1 MSHAEV
7 SFPPAPHPPQ
17 VFYIQFYLRIH
28 YQAHKF
34 VHFFWS
40 NFRFLLL
47 FFFPQSAV
55 GGGGDYRIL
64 NLLKHICLHLPQ
76 MFFLSGTSVR
86 PPDAALQTSGR
97 QQGDRIR
104 GKKRTVLMLSGESS
118 CSADVNK
125 SSLWGFF
132 FIFFSAVCYLCL
144 ALSGTSARLRFLHK

>member
-17 VFYIQFYLRIH
+17 VFLHPISPPHSLPSTQICS
-28 YQAHKF
+28 
-34 VHFFWS
+34 FFLVS
-40 NFRFLLL
+40 FQVFAVVV
-47 FFFPQSAV
+47 FFPNQPL
-55 GGGGDYRIL
+55 GGGDYRIL

-97 QQGDRIR
+97 QQSDRIR

-118 CSADVNK
+118 RSADVNK

-132 FIFFSAVCYLCL
+132 FIFFSSVCYLGL